1 MLGLHNLPGMR
12 DVAGGRAVELVAA
25 TVGNQTS
32 LDFPVPMR
40 GYRDCRFS
48 FAGVKA
54 TIYDYVNRFKKKTD
68 LDCDEHIPNLGL
80 NTLDFNIKFTM
91 HYSFRRSMCS
101 VAALCDETPL

>member
-54 TIYDYVNRFKKKTD
+54 TIYDYVNRFKKKTE

-80 NTLDFNIKFTM
+80 NTLPGF
-91 HYSFRRSMCS
+91 HYKISNVLFVQAKYVQHCS
-101 VAALCDETPL
+101 TV